1 MTGIFYG
8 WRMMAAAAVL
18 RILGSGLHH
27 YGFTIFFLPLSRD
40 LELSRT
46 ATSFAF
52 SLARAEGAIE
62 GPLVGYLLDRFG
74 PRPIM
79 MVAVILTGTGYLL
92 LSTVDSYASFLF
104 VYTGMISLAY
114 SGGFMHSPVVLANT
128 WFVRQR
134 ARAMTSISAA
144 FGVGGALISPLL
156 AVIVH
161 AWGWRWGALTAGLL
175 FLIIGLPLCWTIR
188 RSPESMGYLPDG
200 DPPALPQHKSGSEH
214 RAGLETDWTVGRAM
228 RSMIF
233 WSLVAGT
240 AVRAACY
247 NAISSH
253 FIPILVW
260 KGLSEQEAALF
271 LGTFAFLSIVAT
283 LGLGWF
289 ADKTNKP
296 RMVMLIM
303 FLTSGTMLLLIFS
316 SSLLSLWLFLI
327 LLTLVEPTYPVGW
340 AIVGDFFGRKHFAK
354 IRGNMTLF
362 YMWGGVVGPVLAGAI
377 YDRWESYEPLLWTLA
392 VLFLVPGLSYGM
404 LVKPWKKIRAAE

>member
-1 MTGIFYG
+1 
-8 WRMMAAAAVL
+8 MMAAAAVL
-18 RILGSGLHH
+18 RVLGSGLHH

-74 PRPIM
+74 PRPVM
-79 MVAVILTGTGYLL
+79 LVAVILTGTGYLL
-92 LSTVDSYASFLF
+92 LSTVNSYAAFLF
-104 VYTGMISLAY
+104 VYTGLISLAY
-114 SGGFMHSPVVLANT
+114 SGGFMHAPVVLANT
-128 WFVRQR
+128 WFVRRR

-144 FGVGGALISPLL
+144 FGVGGALLSPLL

-161 AWGWRWGALTAGLL
+161 TWGWRWGAMTAGLL
-175 FLIIGLPLCWTIR
+175 FLTIGVPLCWTIR

-200 DPPALPQHKSGSEH
+200 DPPSSSPQQGSSSDH
-214 RAGLETDWTVGRAM
+214 RAISDTDWTVGRAM
-228 RSMIF
+228 RSVIF
-233 WSLVAGT
+233 WSLITGT

-260 KGLSEQEAALF
+260 KGLSEQEAAFF
-271 LGTFAFLSIVAT
+271 LGMFAFLSIVAT

-303 FLTSGTMLLLIFS
+303 LLTSGTMLLLIFS
-316 SSLLSLWLFLI
+316 SSLASLWLFLI

-362 YMWGGVVGPVLAGAI
+362 YMWGGVIGPVLAGAI
-377 YDRWESYEPLLWTLA
+377 YDRWQSYEPLLWTLA
-392 VLFLVPGLSYGM
+392 ALFLVPGLSYGM
-404 LVKPWKKIRAAE
+404 LVKPWKKIRTAE

>member
-1 MTGIFYG
+1 
-8 WRMMAAAAVL
+8 MMAAAALL
-18 RILGSGLHH
+18 RILGAGLHH

-46 ATSFAF
+46 ATSLAF

-62 GPLVGYLLDRFG
+62 GPVVGYLLDRFG

-79 MVAVILTGTGYLL
+79 LTAVVLTGTGYIL
-92 LSTVDSYASFLF
+92 LSTVNSYAAFLF
-104 VYTGMISLAY
+104 VYTGLISLAY
-114 SGGFMHSPVVLANT
+114 SGGFMHAPVVLANT

-144 FGVGGALISPLL
+144 FGVGGALLAPLL
-156 AVIVH
+156 AMVVH
-161 AWGWRWGALTAGLL
+161 AWGWRWGALTAGVL
-175 FLIIGLPLCWTIR
+175 FLIVGVPLCWTIR

-200 DPPALPQHKSGSEH
+200 DPPAASPQQPRGSEH
-214 RAGLETDWTVGRAM
+214 RATADTDWTVGQAM
-228 RSMIF
+228 RSVIF
-233 WSLVAGT
+233 WSLVAAT

-260 KGLSEQEAALF
+260 KGVSEQEAAF
-271 LGTFAFLSIVAT
+271 LLGMFAFLSIVAI

-303 FLTSGTMLLLIFS
+303 ILTSGTMLLLIFS
-316 SSLLSLWLFLI
+316 GSLASLWLFLI
-327 LLTLVEPTYPVGW
+327 LLALVEPTYPVGW

-362 YMWGGVVGPVLAGAI
+362 YMWGGVIGPVLAGAI
-377 YDRWESYEPLLWTLA
+377 YDRWQSYEPLLWTLA
-392 VLFLVPGLSYGM
+392 ALFLVPGAAYGM
-404 LVKPWKKIRAAE
+404 LIKPWQKIRAAE

>member
-1 MTGIFYG
+1 
-8 WRMMAAAAVL
+8 MMAAAAVL
-18 RILGSGLHH
+18 RILGAGLHH

-46 ATSFAF
+46 ATSLAF

-62 GPLVGYLLDRFG
+62 GPVVGYLLDRFG
-74 PRPIM
+74 ARPIM
-79 MVAVILTGTGYLL
+79 MVAVILTGTGYIL
-92 LSTVDSYASFLF
+92 LSAVDSYVTFIL

-114 SGGFMHSPVVLANT
+114 SGGFMHAPVVLANT
-128 WFVRQR
+128 WFVRRR

-156 AVIVH
+156 ALIVH
-161 AWGWRWGALTAGLL
+161 AWGWRWGAMTAGLL
-175 FLIIGLPLCWTIR
+175 FLVVGLPVCWTIR

-200 DPPALPQHKSGSEH
+200 DPAAPSPRQQNSSEH
-214 RAGLETDWTVGRAM
+214 RPASDTDWTVGRAM

-233 WSLVAGT
+233 WSLITGT

-260 KGLSEQEAALF
+260 KGLSEQEAAFF
-271 LGTFAFLSIVAT
+271 LGMFAFLSVVST

-303 FLTSGTMLLLIFS
+303 ILTSGTMLLLIFS
-316 SSLLSLWLFLI
+316 GSLASLWLFLI

-362 YMWGGVVGPVLAGAI
+362 YMWGGVIGPVLAGAI
-377 YDRWESYEPLLWTLA
+377 YDRWQSYEPLLWTLA
-392 VLFLVPGLSYGM
+392 ALFLVPGAAYGM
-404 LVKPWKKIRAAE
+404 LIKPWQKIRAAE